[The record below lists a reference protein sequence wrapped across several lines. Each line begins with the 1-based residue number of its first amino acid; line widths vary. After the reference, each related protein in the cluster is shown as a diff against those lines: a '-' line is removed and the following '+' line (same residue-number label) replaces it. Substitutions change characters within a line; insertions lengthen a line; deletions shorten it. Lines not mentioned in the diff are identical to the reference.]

1 MCLAC
6 STGRFTRTEVNIE
19 ELKKAH
25 ELQQKIEINVSLLE
39 KYREADTVIVRSGA
53 ESIANTIHLTT
64 LYLTSDEVGDM
75 IVSILERRIKKM
87 REELRALGVDE

>member
-1 MCLAC
+1 MCLPC
-6 STGRFTRTEVNIE
+6 STGRFTRTEVNFE

-39 KYREADTVIVRSGA
+39 KYRKADTVIVRSGA

-64 LYLTSDEVGDM
+64 LYLTSEEVGDM
-75 IVSILERRIKKM
+75 IVSILERRIKKI